1 MYRNLFIT
9 SFCHATMPCF
19 HLLLFILVLLSLSL
33 GSASWCP
40 RNYAQQK
47 NREFEQKTD
56 RFWEFQEQSNTW
68 VEVEL
73 PYELVS
79 CVNDNCTTVG
89 KIHPVTRDVD
99 ENLEREN
106 NDSKKNENLKRK
118 VEDGGTEANSEI
130 VLPLR
135 KRISLTKMSESSIW
149 VTGESGSIYE
159 RFWNGIQWVI
169 APHDLPVLTGHAI
182 CVFIVNQTILALS
195 EAGTLYQMILG
206 ESSQP
211 IWVEFTPTL
220 DESTNREAE
229 QSSLMLINSG
239 LISHDGLKIY
249 FCTKNGSLLELSEA
263 EPPRWENHGRP
274 PGADVAAIVDAA
286 TIRPD
291 VVYTIRCPIKPRFV
305 AKLAPRFLA
314 IIFVFI

>member
-1 MYRNLFIT
+1 
-9 SFCHATMPCF
+9 MPCF
-19 HLLLFILVLLSLSL
+19 HLIFFILVLLSLSL

-40 RNYAQQK
+40 HNYAQQK

-89 KIHPVTRDVD
+89 EIHPVTRDVE

-106 NDSKKNENLKRK
+106 DDSKKTENLKRK

-169 APHDLPVLTGHAI
+169 APHDLPVLTSHAI
-182 CVFIVNQTILALS
+182 CVFIVNQTILTLS
-195 EAGTLYQMILG
+195 EAGTLYQVLVFFQLHNHI
-206 ESSQP
+206 SS
-211 IWVEFTPTL
+211 
-220 DESTNREAE
+220 
-229 QSSLMLINSG
+229 
-239 LISHDGLKIY
+239 
-249 FCTKNGSLLELSEA
+249 
-263 EPPRWENHGRP
+263 
-274 PGADVAAIVDAA
+274 
-286 TIRPD
+286 
-291 VVYTIRCPIKPRFV
+291 
-305 AKLAPRFLA
+305 
-314 IIFVFI
+314 